1 MNLNTKY
8 HNKDILI
15 LGFGK
20 TGNSIA
26 RFLKKYSF
34 NIFIYDDNKDLQTSL
49 AKKYKIFFPTKKKL
63 SDFYT
68 IFVSP
73 GISEGHFLVK
83 EAKYR
88 NIMLSNDIELFLEFK
103 NFKRI
108 NAFVVGITG
117 TNGKSTIALLI
128 SRALQTIPLGNFGNP
143 ILDNLNLK
151 NNFVIEL
158 SSFQL
163 QYINKFKPN
172 ISIISNIQID
182 HLNYHRTFKNT

>member
-1 MNLNTKY
+1 
-8 HNKDILI
+8 
-15 LGFGK
+15 
-20 TGNSIA
+20 
-26 RFLKKYSF
+26 
-34 NIFIYDDNKDLQTSL
+34 
-49 AKKYKIFFPTKKKL
+49 
-63 SDFYT
+63 
-68 IFVSP
+68 
-73 GISEGHFLVK
+73 
-83 EAKYR
+83 
-88 NIMLSNDIELFLEFK
+88 MLSNDIELFWEFK

-143 ILDNLNLK
+143 ILDNLNFKK

-182 HLNYHRTFKNT
+182 HLNYHRTFKKYLKAKFNILKNQNEEDFVIINYDDENIREFLKAKNKLKSQIVRISCKALKNGFILNNSLQDLFYKIFN